1 MNAPLRLCAAGVA
14 CALAMS
20 AQPAYAVAPAP
31 TTEGHLVTR
40 RGAEVVDVPLAH
52 TEVHLRVSG
61 MLVDA
66 TVTQHFRNPYADKI
80 EAVYLFPLPTGAA
93 VDELQIKSGART
105 IHGQITERT
114 AAKRTYEAAK
124 AHGQVAALLTEERP
138 NLFTQHIANLEP
150 GATIDVTLHYVERL
164 ASTEDGYE
172 LVFPMVAPPRYLP
185 AAAAAAQDPSAVS
198 PTVLPPGQRSSH
210 DISLEVDLDAA
221 VPLTGV
227 ASPSHHVVLDRPRPR
242 RARLHLAPDDTIP
255 NKDFVLRYQVAGA
268 APALGALAYRDGTG
282 DGTFLFVAQPPA
294 TTAPARVA
302 ITPRELVVILD
313 TSSSMRGKPL
323 AKAKDLVRRL
333 LADLRPDD
341 TFQLVRFDDTATA
354 LAAAPIANK
363 PRNVAGA
370 LQWLGALDAGGATEV
385 TAGLDTAFA
394 QPHDPNRL
402 RVAVFIGDGFVG
414 DEDAILARATA
425 ELGTGRL
432 YCFGVGSAVN
442 RYLLE
447 ELARVGRGALQVIR
461 PDEDATAAIATFARR
476 IDAPI
481 LTNVTI
487 DWGGLAVRD
496 VSPAALPDLFLGQP
510 LVVSGHYAHP
520 GTGVVTVH
528 GTQAGR
534 PVSLALTVE
543 LPAQDPDRPALAAL
557 WARDRI
563 AELSRQLVRKADP
576 DLEHQIL
583 ALSLASHVLT
593 RFTAFVAVDDAR
605 TTAGG
610 APRTVA
616 VPVEVPDAVQGV
628 VPGSSGMV
636 YGALYG
642 SESGGMSGG
651 FGYGTVSAGVGTSD
665 SVGEGFA
672 NVVGHGASSGTGVGY
687 GAGGGHGGLAGRAVT
702 VPDIKIGVAEVSGEL
717 DAAIVRRYVKRQHE
731 KLQYCYE
738 KQLLVTPG
746 LHGELL
752 LEFTIGEDGKVTTS
766 TAAGVD
772 PAIASCA
779 ADVIHGVEFPRTP
792 GGGASVIH
800 YAIQLVLAGAR

>member
-20 AQPAYAVAPAP
+20 AQLAYAVAPAP

-93 VDELQIKSGART
+93 VDDLVIKSGDRT
-105 IHGQITERT
+105 IHGQIAERT
-114 AAKRTYEAAK
+114 AAKRTYLAAK
-124 AHGQVAALLTEERP
+124 ARGQVAALLTEERP
-138 NLFTQHIANLEP
+138 NLFTQTIANLEP

-164 ASTEDGYE
+164 APTEDGYE
-172 LVFPMVAPPRYLP
+172 LVFPMVAPPRYVP
-185 AAAAAAQDPSAVS
+185 AGAAAAQDPTAVS

-210 DISLEVDLDAA
+210 DISLDVDLDAA
-221 VPLTGV
+221 VALTTV
-227 ASPSHHVVLDRPRPR
+227 DSPSHHVAMDRPSSR

-255 NKDFVLRYQVAGA
+255 NKDFVLRYRVAGA
-268 APALGALAYRDGTG
+268 APALGALAFRDGAG
-282 DGTFLFVAQPPA
+282 DGTFLFIAQPPVA
-294 TTAPARVA
+294 TAPVA
-302 ITPRELVVILD
+302 IAPRELVVILD

-341 TFQLVRFDDTATA
+341 TFQLVRFDDTAAA
-354 LAAAPIANK
+354 LAPAPIANK
-363 PRNVAGA
+363 PHNVAVA

-402 RVAVFIGDGFVG
+402 RVAVFVGDGFVG

-432 YCFGVGSAVN
+432 FCFGVGSAVN

-481 LTNVTI
+481 LTDVTI

-510 LVVSGHYAHP
+510 LLVSGHYARP
-520 GTGVVTVH
+520 GRGVVTVH

-534 PVSLALTVE
+534 RVSLALAVE

-576 DLEHQIL
+576 AVEQQIL

-593 RFTAFVAVDDAR
+593 RFTAFVAVDDSR

-610 APRTVA
+610 AARTVA
-616 VPVEVPDAVQGV
+616 VPVEVPDAVRGV
-628 VPGSSGMV
+628 VPGSAGMI
-636 YGALYG
+636 YGG
-642 SESGGMSGG
+642 VFGGEVGEMSGG
-651 FGYGTVSAGVGTSD
+651 FGYGTIGISVGGGGSYG
-665 SVGEGFA
+665 VGEGFA
-672 NVVGHGASSGTGVGY
+672 NVVGHGAGYGTG
-687 GAGGGHGGLAGRAVT
+687 GGGVGKAAF
-702 VPDIKIGVAEVSGEL
+702 VPDITIGTAEVAGEL
-717 DAAIVRRYVKRQHE
+717 DAAIVRRYVKRQHAR
-731 KLQYCYE
+731 LQYCYE
-738 KQLLVTPG
+738 KQLLVSPG
-746 LHGELL
+746 LHGELV
-752 LEFTIGEDGKVTTS
+752 LEFTIDEDGKVTTS
-766 TAAGVD
+766 TASGVD

-779 ADVIHGVEFPRTP
+779 AEVIHAVEFPRTV

-800 YAIQLVLAGAR
+800 YAIQLVLAGGH